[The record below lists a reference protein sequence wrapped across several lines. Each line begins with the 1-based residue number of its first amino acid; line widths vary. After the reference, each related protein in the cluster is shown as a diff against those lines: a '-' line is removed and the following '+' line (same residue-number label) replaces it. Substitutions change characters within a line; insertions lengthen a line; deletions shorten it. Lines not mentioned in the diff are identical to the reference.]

1 MVVYDEDDVETT
13 VMLEEKRA
21 KAQAKSTTTATTA
34 ADTTAAA
41 TAAAPS
47 PTAAKPPSAPDEVGA
62 GEAAVQGPREAGKAL
77 ESVRAFQKL
86 QEQRVHTYRDF
97 EECVVA
103 PLDVHACEQSVAKSR
118 ADPQL
123 ACLRSP
129 KHSGF
134 ADLLRRGDF
143 GTYQAL
149 VAKVTTRFASISK
162 DIKQA
167 EVCVCL
173 LVLTGFGCAGP
184 NTTIDDA

>member
-21 KAQAKSTTTATTA
+21 KAQAKSTTAATTA

-47 PTAAKPPSAPDEVGA
+47 PTAAKPPSAPDKVGA

-103 PLDVHACEQSVAKSR
+103 PLDVHDFEQWW
-118 ADPQL
+118 P
-123 ACLRSP
+123 LRSLT
-129 KHSGF
+129 HSLPVCDRQNT
-134 ADLLRRGDF
+134 AALLSCCG
-143 GTYQAL
+143 
-149 VAKVTTRFASISK
+149 VVTLGHTRPWLPRSRLGLHPSARTSIK
-162 DIKQA
+162 
-167 EVCVCL
+167 L
-173 LVLTGFGCAGP
+173 R
-184 NTTIDDA
+184 